1 MKYSKNILSK
11 IALGV
16 LIGII
21 ISGIIGTQFNSI
33 PPLMNKDEQEFAILA
48 MSLEN
53 NPYIVYSPL
62 ATGHTTLYFYTILS
76 SFQVFG
82 FNTFGLRIPSALS
95 GIMGGVLFFTLMLL
109 VYHKKGSRYLWLA
122 FVSTLLFITL
132 RWYFSFARF
141 AFEATF
147 LLMFELFSLLFI
159 LWYHRSQK
167 IFQLILSGIFAGLAF
182 HSYTPGRIFFLVPL
196 VVLIHELLKVKIT
209 RKRLIPSLVFL
220 GTVGFVALPLV
231 LYLSTNTDTR
241 IYQQFFITNEQLSIG
256 LRIQYLL
263 ENMFNNFG
271 MLFFRGD
278 VNGIHNYPY
287 KPALNPFVSILFLFG
302 LALSVKNWRNL
313 FNQVF
318 ILYFLISMAPT
329 IFTYPWENPHMLRT
343 FTVIPAIVFFCSR
356 SIEFVITKFKSQSQF
371 IMVGVSLLILIS
383 AIYEIRTY
391 FLFQSEVFKDVF
403 THSIHF
409 ENYRSKP

>member
-1 MKYSKNILSK
+1 MKYSKNILSN
-11 IALGV
+11 IFLGLLV
-16 LIGII
+16 GIV
-21 ISGIIGTQFNSI
+21 ISGIVGTAFNSI
-33 PPLMNKDEQEFAILA
+33 PPMMNKDEQEFAILA

-53 NPYIVYSPL
+53 KPYIVYSPL
-62 ATGHTTLYFYTILS
+62 ATGHTTMYFYTILQ
-76 SFQVFG
+76 SFHIFG
-82 FNTFGLRIPSALS
+82 FNTFGLRIPSAVS
-95 GIMGGVLFFTLMLL
+95 GIVGGVVFFALMLL
-109 VYHKKGSRYLWLA
+109 VYHKKGVQYLWIA
-122 FVSTLLFITL
+122 FSAAILLVTL

-147 LLMFELFSLLFI
+147 LLMFELISLLFM
-159 LWYHRSQK
+159 LWYYRSQK
-167 IFQLILSGIFAGLAF
+167 LYLLIISGIFAGLAF

-263 ENMFNNFG
+263 ENMFNNIG
-271 MLFFRGD
+271 MLFSRGD

-287 KPALNPFVSILFLFG
+287 KPALNPIVSVLFVFG
-302 LALSVKNWRNL
+302 LVISVKNWRNL

-343 FTVIPAIVFFCSR
+343 FTAIPAIVFFCSR
-356 SIEFVITKFKSQSQF
+356 SIELLITKWKSL
-371 IMVGVSLLILIS
+371 SLWMTIGISVLILIS
-383 AIYEIRTY
+383 AIYELRTY
-391 FLFQSEVFKDVF
+391 FVFQSEVFKDVF

>member
-11 IALGV
+11 ILLGILV
-16 LIGII
+16 GSV
-21 ISGIIGTQFNSI
+21 ISGIVFTHFNSI

-53 NPYIVYSPL
+53 KPYIVYSPL

-76 SFQVFG
+76 SFQEFG
-82 FNTFGLRIPSALS
+82 FNTFGLRIPSAVS
-95 GIMGGVLFFTLMLL
+95 GVMGGLVFFALMLL
-109 VYHKKGSRYLWLA
+109 VYHKKGDRSLWLA
-122 FVSTLLFITL
+122 FATTLLFITL

-159 LWYHRSQK
+159 LWYQRSRK
-167 IFQLILSGIFAGLAF
+167 TYFLILSGIFAGLAF

-196 VVLIHELLKVKIT
+196 VTLAHELMKEKLT
-209 RKRLIPSLVFL
+209 RKRLMPSLVYL
-220 GTVGFVALPLV
+220 GTVALVALPLV

-241 IYQQFFITNEQLSIG
+241 IYQQFFITNEQLSIV
-256 LRIQYLL
+256 LRIQYLF
-263 ENMFNNFG
+263 ENVIKNIG

-287 KPALNPFVSILFLFG
+287 KPALNPFVSILFVFG
-302 LALSVKNWRNL
+302 FVLSIKNWRNL
-313 FNQVF
+313 TNQVF
-318 ILYFLISMAPT
+318 LAFFLISMAPT

-356 SIEFVITKFKSQSQF
+356 SIEFLISRFKSQSKLF
-371 IMVGVSLLILIS
+371 MGVISLLIILS

-391 FLFQSEVFKDVF
+391 FLFQSSVFKDVF